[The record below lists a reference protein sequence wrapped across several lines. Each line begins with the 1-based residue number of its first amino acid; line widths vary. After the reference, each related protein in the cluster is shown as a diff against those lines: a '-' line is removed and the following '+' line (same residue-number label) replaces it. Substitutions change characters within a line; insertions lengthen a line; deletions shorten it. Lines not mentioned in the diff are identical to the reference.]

1 MIAGRR
7 QRLREIATSALVLAT
22 LTAAASVHAQQ
33 AEDPA
38 VLATARGVAV
48 EGMKLARAGRCAE
61 AIDKLER
68 AEQLHHSPVV
78 LGQLA
83 ACHIEQGRLIQGTE
97 MLRALLR
104 EPLPEESTPAVR
116 GAYQRADALLAATRP
131 RIASLTLLIDAPG
144 AIVPSVK
151 LDGHDVPVALLGVA
165 RAIDPGEHTI
175 EASAPGCASV
185 TQRLTLQA
193 GQARALPIYLQ
204 AVGPVAVTAPLAADP
219 GVQADAASDVRP
231 STVARSAAARPDP
244 VNARPPW
251 PAYVAWGVSAVS
263 LGVGIAFGWAAL
275 DDKAELDAKCPG
287 GVCPPEHQAT
297 LDAAKRRG
305 VISSVAFGIGAAG
318 AVTGAVLYF
327 TSRSGPA
334 EARASAATT
343 VRVGLARAELG
354 IAF

>member
-1 MIAGRR
+1 VTHAG
-7 QRLREIATSALVLAT
+7 
-22 LTAAASVHAQQ
+22 
-33 AEDPA
+33 DPA
-38 VLATARGVAV
+38 VLATARGLAV
-48 EGMKLARAGRCAE
+48 EGVKLAQAGRCAA

-104 EPLPEESTPAVR
+104 EPLPEKSTPAVHD
-116 GAYQRADALLAATRP
+116 AYQRAEALLAATKP
-131 RIASLTLLIDAPG
+131 RIASLTLLVDAPG
-144 AIVPSVK
+144 TIAPGVR

-185 TQRLTLQA
+185 SQRLTLQP

-204 AVGPVAVTAPLAADP
+204 PLGPVAVTPPLAADP
-219 GVQADAASDVRP
+219 NGQADAAPDVRP
-231 STVARSAAARPDP
+231 STVARSAARPEP
-244 VNARPPW
+244 VTAGRPW

-275 DDKAELDAKCPG
+275 DDKAELDDKCPG
-287 GVCPPEHQAT
+287 GVCPPEH
-297 LDAAKRRG
+297 
-305 VISSVAFGIGAAG
+305 
-318 AVTGAVLYF
+318 
-327 TSRSGPA
+327 
-334 EARASAATT
+334 
-343 VRVGLARAELG
+343 
-354 IAF
+354 